1 MSGSGLPSKYIR
13 QPSQDDEQ
21 PIIGIDNGTQ
31 HLMAIS
37 QIIPL
42 HARSVAE
49 QRATRIVFFIT
60 GFGSSAWAALV
71 PFAKARADIS
81 DGALGLLLL
90 CLGIGSIVTM
100 PISGAFAAKFGCRRV
115 IIIAALVVASTLPLL
130 ATLSALPALVATLIL
145 FGAGIGA
152 VDVAMNIQAI
162 IVERASGR
170 SMMSGFHGLFSLGG
184 IAGAGG
190 MAALLTAGASPLVAT
205 LCVSFGVLV
214 ALAIAGSHLLPYGA
228 RIDGPAFAIPHGIV
242 LFIGMLCFV
251 LFLAEGA
258 VLDWSAVFLTSV
270 RHLATSYAG
279 LGYAAFATTM
289 TIGRLAGDRIV
300 DRLGQKTVVLFGG
313 LCAASGFV
321 LTTTLQSWQMALLGF
336 ALVGVGCANIVPTL
350 FSAVGR
356 QSVMPEN
363 VAVPAITTLGY
374 AGVLAGP
381 AGIGFIAH
389 LTSLP
394 TAFLILAA
402 MLVAVS
408 LSSRIL

>member
-1 MSGSGLPSKYIR
+1 
-13 QPSQDDEQ
+13 
-21 PIIGIDNGTQ
+21 
-31 HLMAIS
+31 MAVSDTIFRH
-37 QIIPL
+37 PPG
-42 HARSVAE
+42 VAE
-49 QRATRIVFFIT
+49 QRATRVVFFIT
-60 GFGSSAWAALV
+60 GFGNSAWAALV

-90 CLGIGSIVTM
+90 CLGVGSIVTM
-100 PISGAFAAKFGCRRV
+100 PISGACAAKFGCRRV
-115 IIIAALVVASTLPLL
+115 MVAAALVIAATLPFLTTFSAFPSL
-130 ATLSALPALVATLIL
+130 VVTLML

-152 VDVAMNIQAI
+152 IDVAMNIQAI

-190 MAALLTAGASPLVAT
+190 MAVLLSSGASPLAAT
-205 LCVSFGVLV
+205 LCVSLGVLA
-214 ALAIAGSHLLPYGA
+214 ALAISAKHLLPYGA
-228 RIDGPAFAIPHGIV
+228 KNEGPAFAIPHGIV

-258 VLDWSAVFLTSV
+258 VLDWSAVFLTSI
-270 RHLATSYAG
+270 RHMAPSYAG
-279 LGYAAFATTM
+279 LGYAAFAATM

-300 DRLGQKTVVLFGG
+300 DRLGQKRVVLIGG
-313 LCAASGFV
+313 LCAAFGFV
-321 LTTTLQSWQMALLGF
+321 VATAVPSWQMALLGY
-336 ALVGVGCANIVPTL
+336 ALVGVGCANIVPVL

-363 VAVPAITTLGY
+363 VAVPAIATLGY
-374 AGVLAGP
+374 AGILAGP
-381 AGIGFIAH
+381 AGIGFVAH
-389 LTSLP
+389 LTDLP

-402 MLVAVS
+402 MLIAVS

>member
-1 MSGSGLPSKYIR
+1 
-13 QPSQDDEQ
+13 
-21 PIIGIDNGTQ
+21 
-31 HLMAIS
+31 MAIS
-37 QIIPL
+37 DALLRRPPG
-42 HARSVAE
+42 AAE

-60 GFGSSAWAALV
+60 GFGNSAWAALV
-71 PFAKARADIS
+71 PFAKARAEIS

-90 CLGIGSIVTM
+90 CLGVGSIVTM
-100 PISGAFAAKFGCRRV
+100 PISGALAARFGCRRV
-115 IIIAALVVASTLPLL
+115 MIAAALVIA
-130 ATLSALPALVATLIL
+130 AALPFLAALSTFPSLVAALMM

-152 VDVAMNIQAI
+152 MDVAMNIQAI

-190 MAALLTAGASPLVAT
+190 MAALLSSGASPLAAT
-205 LCVSFGVLV
+205 LCVSLGVLV
-214 ALAIAGSHLLPYGA
+214 ALAISVSHLLPYGA
-228 RIDGPAFAIPHGIV
+228 KNEGPAFAIPHGIV

-258 VLDWSAVFLTSV
+258 VLDWSAVFLTSI
-270 RHLATSYAG
+270 RHMATSYAG

-300 DRLGQKTVVLFGG
+300 DRLGQRRVVLIGG
-313 LCAASGFV
+313 LCAAFGFIV
-321 LTTTLQSWQMALLGF
+321 AIAVPSWQMTLLGY
-336 ALVGVGCANIVPTL
+336 ALVGVGCANIVPVL

-363 VAVPAITTLGY
+363 VAVPAIATLGY
-374 AGVLAGP
+374 AGILAGP

-389 LTSLP
+389 LTNLP
-394 TAFLILAA
+394 AAFLILAA

-408 LSSRIL
+408 LSSRLL

>member
-1 MSGSGLPSKYIR
+1 
-13 QPSQDDEQ
+13 
-21 PIIGIDNGTQ
+21 
-31 HLMAIS
+31 MANS
-37 QIIPL
+37 DAVLRHPPG
-42 HARSVAE
+42 VAE
-49 QRATRIVFFIT
+49 QRATRIAFFIT
-60 GFGSSAWAALV
+60 GFEYSAWAALV
-71 PFAKARADIS
+71 PFAKDRADIS

-100 PISGAFAAKFGCRRV
+100 PISGALAAKFGCRRV
-115 IIIAALVVASTLPLL
+115 MIVAALVIAATLPFL
-130 ATLSALPALVATLIL
+130 ATLSALPLLVATLMI
-145 FGAGIGA
+145 FGAGVGA
-152 VDVAMNIQAI
+152 IDVAMNIQAI

-190 MAALLTAGASPLVAT
+190 MAALLSSGASPLTAT
-205 LCVSFGVLV
+205 LCVSVGALV
-214 ALAIAGSHLLPYGA
+214 ALAISAAHFLPYGA
-228 RIDGPAFAIPHGIV
+228 KSDGPAFALPRGIV

-270 RHLATSYAG
+270 RHMDPAYAG

-289 TIGRLAGDRIV
+289 TICRLAGDRIV
-300 DRLGQKTVVLFGG
+300 DRLGQNRVVLLGG
-313 LCAASGFV
+313 LCAALGFIAATV
-321 LTTTLQSWQMALLGF
+321 APNWEAALLGY
-336 ALVGVGCANIVPTL
+336 ALIGIGCANIVPVL

-374 AGVLAGP
+374 AGILAGP

-389 LTSLP
+389 LTNLP
-394 TAFLILAA
+394 TAFVILAA
-402 MLVAVS
+402 MLLAVS
-408 LSSRIL
+408 LGSRIL